1 MTNSN
6 HSNHLQF
13 DCGHRI
19 VQLCPLDLLL
29 VVLDVLLLLVLFDLF
44 TILVEP
50 SQLEESN
57 DDGEQKRMMENG
69 NHCYVKKKCKEM
81 HENFLSTTHL
91 RRRLAPVRLAGDG
104 HFCAL

>member
-1 MTNSN
+1 MNNSN
-6 HSNHLQF
+6 PSNHLQF

-57 DDGEQKRMMENG
+57 DDGERKSLWHQTSK
-69 NHCYVKKKCKEM
+69 
-81 HENFLSTTHL
+81 
-91 RRRLAPVRLAGDG
+91 LA
-104 HFCAL
+104 